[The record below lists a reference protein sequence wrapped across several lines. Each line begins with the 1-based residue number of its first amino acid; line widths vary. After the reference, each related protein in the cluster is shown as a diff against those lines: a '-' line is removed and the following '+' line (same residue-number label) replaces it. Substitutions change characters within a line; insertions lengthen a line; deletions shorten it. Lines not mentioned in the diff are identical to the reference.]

1 KSARATPSLA
11 TLASPPHEGETKCNL
26 PLVRGTPLPKGEP
39 DRAKPQG
46 RRRGGRARRLF
57 VQSRSH
63 VVRGKIALK
72 KSVQVFTGAVLVL
85 FLADRV
91 DAAQLKLL
99 LGGAVTESVRKI
111 GAEFSRKTSHQ
122 IDLTTNTSGALQNM
136 LRSGTK
142 ADIVIVASS
151 TMDALEK
158 EHLVIPGTRLAVARG
173 LVGVGVRAGAASPDL
188 SSADALKK
196 AVLDARSV
204 SYVDPKVGGTSG
216 TYIAGLFQR
225 LGIAA
230 EMQKKTVFRNQGS
243 EVADA
248 VAKGEAEIGIT
259 FTSEMVT
266 NKGVKLAGFLPDSIQ
281 IPTKYS
287 AAIPGGAP
295 KTQSTRAFP
304 NEMKSPPAPTAC
316 E

>member
-1 KSARATPSLA
+1 
-11 TLASPPHEGETKCNL
+11 
-26 PLVRGTPLPKGEP
+26 
-39 DRAKPQG
+39 
-46 RRRGGRARRLF
+46 
-57 VQSRSH
+57 
-63 VVRGKIALK
+63 LK
-72 KSVQVFTGAVLVL
+72 KSVQVLTSAVLVL
-85 FLADRV
+85 FLANRA

-142 ADIVIVASS
+142 ADIVIVASP

-158 EHLVIPGTRLAVARG
+158 EHLIIPGSRLDVARG
-173 LVGVGVRAGAASPDL
+173 LVGVGVRAGAAPPDL
-188 SSADALKK
+188 SSADAFKK
-196 AVLDARSV
+196 AVLAARSV
-204 SYVDPKVGGTSG
+204 SYVDPKAGGTSG

-230 EMQKKTVFRNQGS
+230 EMQKKTVFRTQGS

-259 FTSEMVT
+259 FTSEMVS
-266 NKGVKLAGFLPDSIQ
+266 NKGVKVAGFLPDSIQ
-281 IPTKYS
+281 LPTNYT
-287 AAIPGGAP
+287 AAIPVGAP
-295 KTQSTRAFP
+295 NADAARTFLNALKAPLAQAAFKEAGLEP
-304 NEMKSPPAPTAC
+304 IK
-316 E
+316 